1 MGDKLLIA
9 LLVTA
14 GLAGC
19 SGGDHA
25 LSVDPDAQA
34 APETQAQNPHA
45 SESHTNESHAGAHD
59 AEAVA
64 PPQGTLWPTDAP
76 LRTGMSRI
84 DSAVDS
90 AGADRPLSRERA
102 DLLARTVQEN
112 VTYIVRNCKLP
123 PEPDAALH
131 VLIGRLMTAAGELAS
146 DATSE
151 AALVQLT
158 DVLRDYHGTFDHAS
172 AAATTP

>member
-19 SGGDHA
+19 SGGDRA
-25 LSVDPDAQA
+25 SRVDPSAES
-34 APETQAQNPHA
+34 APETHAVDPHA
-45 SESHTNESHAGAHD
+45 DESHARGAHD

-64 PPQGTLWPTDAP
+64 PPKGTLWPTDAP

-102 DLLARTVQEN
+102 DLLARTVQES

>member
-1 MGDKLLIA
+1 MGDELLIA

-19 SGGDHA
+19 SGGDRA
-25 LSVDPDAQA
+25 SSVGPDAQA
-34 APETQAQNPHA
+34 APETHAQDLHA
-45 SESHTNESHAGAHD
+45 DDSHARGAHD

-64 PPQGTLWPTDAP
+64 PPKGTLWPTDEP
-76 LRTGMSRI
+76 LRAGMSRI
-84 DSAVDS
+84 ESAVNS
-90 AGADRPLSRERA
+90 AGVMRPLSRERA
-102 DLLARTVQEN
+102 GMLARTVEEN

>member
-9 LLVTA
+9 LLVTV

-19 SGGDHA
+19 SAGDRA
-25 LSVDPDAQA
+25 SSVDPSAES
-34 APETQAQNPHA
+34 APETHAVDPHA
-45 SESHTNESHAGAHD
+45 DESHARGAHD

-64 PPQGTLWPTDAP
+64 PPKGTLWPTDEP
-76 LRTGMSRI
+76 LRAGMSRI
-84 DSAVDS
+84 ESAVNS
-90 AGADRPLSRERA
+90 AGVMRPLSREGA
-102 DLLARTVQEN
+102 GMLARTVEEN

>member
-19 SGGDHA
+19 SGGDRA
-25 LSVDPDAQA
+25 SRVDPSAES
-34 APETQAQNPHA
+34 APETHAVDPHA
-45 SESHTNESHAGAHD
+45 DESHARGAHD

-64 PPQGTLWPTDAP
+64 PPKGTLWPTDEP
-76 LRTGMSRI
+76 LRAGMSRI
-84 DSAVDS
+84 ESAVNS
-90 AGADRPLSRERA
+90 AGVMRPLSREGA
-102 DLLARTVQEN
+102 GMLARTVEEN